1 MLITLVIALLL
12 VMALLAIPLE
22 LRFRLSRHEVIEGDA
37 TLVWLFG
44 LLKVNLSN
52 AETSLEGDDKK
63 KAAKRNKR
71 GSSFLSLSRALRQKP
86 VRSRLIRFVRD
97 IWHAIKR
104 EDFRLFIRLGLG
116 DPADTGMLWAIIGP
130 LSGMLFAAEDAD
142 ITIEPDFIESAM
154 ALESSGKIRLI
165 PLQLLYLIM
174 GLLLSPTIWR
184 GLRASRNRGS
194 MSEEQVIS

>member
-1 MLITLVIALLL
+1 MLITMVIALLL
-12 VMALLAIPLE
+12 VIALLAIPLE
-22 LRFRLSRHEVIEGDA
+22 LRFQLSRYEVIEGDV

-44 LLKVNLSN
+44 LLKVNLSK
-52 AETSLEGDDKK
+52 TKPQTKSDDANI
-63 KAAKRNKR
+63 AAKQNKR
-71 GSSFLSLSRALRQKP
+71 GSSSLSLSRALRQKP
-86 VRSRLIRFVRD
+86 LRSRLIRFVRD

-116 DPADTGMLWAIIGP
+116 DPSDTGLLWAIIGP

-154 ALESSGKIRLI
+154 TLESSGKIRLI

-174 GLLLSPTIWR
+174 GLLLSPALWR